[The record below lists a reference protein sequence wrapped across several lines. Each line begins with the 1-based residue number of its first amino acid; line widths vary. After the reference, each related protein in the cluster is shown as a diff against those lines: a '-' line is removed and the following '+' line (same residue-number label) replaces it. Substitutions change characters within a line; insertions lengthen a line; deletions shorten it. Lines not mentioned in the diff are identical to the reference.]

1 MVFGYCRISTSK
13 QNIERQERNIL
24 AKFPHDIIYKEIY
37 TGTTKTGRK
46 MLERILS
53 KVRAGDTI
61 VFDSVSRMSRNADEG
76 IKLYM
81 ELYQKDISLVFLKE
95 QHINTDTYRSALS
108 RSIDLV
114 GNPYADIYIKATNEV
129 LMLLAKDQIRLAFEQ
144 SQKEVSDLR
153 QRTAEGIETARRNG
167 KQIGQTPG
175 RKLEIKKKPGAL
187 EIIQRHAREFGGTL
201 TDNECM
207 KLAGVSR
214 GTYFKY
220 KRELKEKE

>member
-24 AKFPHDIIYKEIY
+24 AKFPHAIIYKEIY

-53 KVRAGDTI
+53 KVKAGDTI

-153 QRTAEGIETARRNG
+153 LRTAEGIETARRNG

-187 EIIQRHAREFGGTL
+187 EIIHRHAREFGGTL

-220 KRELKEKE
+220 KRELKEKK